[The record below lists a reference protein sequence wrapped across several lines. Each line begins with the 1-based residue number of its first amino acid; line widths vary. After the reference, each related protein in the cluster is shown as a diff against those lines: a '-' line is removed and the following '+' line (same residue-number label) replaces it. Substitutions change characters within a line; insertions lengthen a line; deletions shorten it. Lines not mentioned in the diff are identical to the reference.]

1 VKPHFISQITPPSLL
16 RIKTKNIMNKLI
28 IFLAVG
34 VGFMLSA
41 WTIIQV
47 NQQRMV
53 MGSTPEFIITG
64 TSTMH
69 DWEMKT
75 NQARG
80 QGNVVIVDQ
89 KITEVSDLS
98 VTIQAKS
105 LESSRSAMT
114 SNALKALKAD
124 QHPTITY
131 RLTEVTS
138 SRAGGKG
145 VILNTRGTINIAGVA
160 KNITMPV
167 EAFIQNGKAHFSGTA
182 KVKMTDHNM
191 EPPSFMM
198 GTVRTGD
205 EVSIQFN
212 VHFNL

>member
-1 VKPHFISQITPPSLL
+1 
-16 RIKTKNIMNKLI
+16 MNKLI
-28 IFLAVG
+28 IFLTIG
-34 VGFMLSA
+34 IGFMLSA
-41 WTIIQV
+41 WNINQV

-53 MGSTPEFIITG
+53 MGISPEFVITG

-75 NQARG
+75 TQARG

-105 LESSRSAMT
+105 LESGKSAMT
-114 SNALKALKAD
+114 SNALKALKAE
-124 QHPTITY
+124 QHPTLTY
-131 RLTEVTS
+131 RLTEITS
-138 SRAGGKG
+138 SWPGGKG
-145 VILNTRGTINIAGVA
+145 VILNTKGTINIAGVT

-167 EAFIQNGKAHFSGTA
+167 EAYLQNGKAHFSGKA
-182 KVKMTDHNM
+182 NIKMSDHNM